1 MKKSFGP
8 DIFNGKFY
16 QTFNEEQKS
25 IFLKIF
31 KKIEEEE
38 ALPNSL
44 YDTIILIL
52 KPDKGTLRKLETN
65 IFYEYWCRN
74 PEQNTSKPKPAIY

>member
-1 MKKSFGP
+1 MKKSLGP
-8 DIFNGKFY
+8 DVFNGKFY
-16 QTFNEEQKS
+16 QTFNEELKL

-31 KKIEEEE
+31 QKIEEEE

-52 KPDKGTLRKLETN
+52 KPDKGTIRKLQTN
-65 IFYEYWCRN
+65 IFYEY
-74 PEQNTSKPKPAIY
+74 

>member
-1 MKKSFGP
+1 MNKSLGP
-8 DIFNGKFY
+8 DDFTRKFY
-16 QTFNEEQKS
+16 QTFNEELKL

-31 KKIEEEE
+31 QKIEEEE

-52 KPDKGTLRKLETN
+52 KPDKGTIRKLQTN
-65 IFYEYWCRN
+65 IFYEY
-74 PEQNTSKPKPAIY
+74 

>member
-8 DIFNGKFY
+8 DVFNSKFY
-16 QTFNEEQKS
+16 QTFSEEQKS

-31 KKIEEEE
+31 QKIEEEE

-44 YDTIILIL
+44 YDIIILIL
-52 KPDKGTLRKLETN
+52 KPDEGTIRKLETN
-65 IFYEYWCRN
+65 IFYKYLCRN
-74 PEQNTSKPKPAIY
+74 PEQNTSKPKPGTY